1 MIFNE
6 TLNYQFSTRLYLNG
20 TLLEIISQTK
30 LLGMIITSDLS
41 WHENTLKLVRK
52 AYARMTILRKL
63 YCFSVPV
70 NDLIQIYITYIRCYL
85 ELSSVVWHSSL
96 TEEDSAKLERVQKV
110 ALRIILKEDYISYEN
125 ALMKTEL
132 EMLST
137 RRQQLCLNF
146 AKSCLKNT
154 FTSSMFP
161 LNDIEYHKSTS
172 RHREKFQVQSAST
185 ERLRRSAIPHM
196 QRLLNSD
203 IKKM

>member
-1 MIFNE
+1 M
-6 TLNYQFSTRLYLNG
+6 
-20 TLLEIISQTK
+20 K
-30 LLGMIITSDLS
+30 
-41 WHENTLKLVRK
+41 
-52 AYARMTILRKL
+52 
-63 YCFSVPV
+63 
-70 NDLIQIYITYIRCYL
+70 DLIQIYITYIRCYL

-96 TEEDSAKLERVQKV
+96 TEDDSAKLERVQKV

-125 ALMKTEL
+125 ALLKTEL
-132 EMLST
+132 EMLSK

-172 RHREKFQVQSAST
+172 RHREKFHVQSAST